1 MYEQSMY
8 DPLFSMMVLP
18 LMLLL
23 LPPKLLLIYLSLIYT
38 LLHTHTDI
46 HMVLLHMDHM
56 VPHHVVLLIYSLLY
70 LVLLPY
76 IVIILHFSPLTG
88 VTIPP
93 GSHIDFA
100 SN

>member
-1 MYEQSMY
+1 
-8 DPLFSMMVLP
+8 
-18 LMLLL
+18 MLLL
-23 LPPKLLLIYLSLIYT
+23 LPLKLLPIYLSLVYT
-38 LLHTHTDI
+38 LLHIHTDI

-56 VPHHVVLLIYSLLY
+56 VTLHVVLLIYSLLY
-70 LVLLPY
+70 LVLLPH
-76 IVIILHFSPLTG
+76 IVAILHFSPLAG